1 MIENNYSKEE
11 LIELIKSCNTKK
23 EIFLKLGYKEICN
36 NISWHAKQKWYKIFN
51 DLGIEYSKII
61 EENQNKLKGIGNKH
75 ICKNC
80 GKEFHEKHSKY
91 ASWDFCSQHCASQ
104 YSQSFIDRNKVSES
118 LKEYYKN
125 NTVKKNNAMSNKHIL
140 KYSEYEQEQPKCC
153 ICGKLLTY
161 KQFLNNQVCCSKECV
176 NKKHSI
182 TQKLWNH
189 EYGERIKNR
198 EGNYIVYKITSKID
212 DSYYIGV
219 HLIKNDEKIW
229 NDNYYGSGIIIKAKI
244 KKYGKENFIREV
256 LEWFNNS
263 TDAYEYE
270 KKIVNESIDD
280 KKCVNIAHGGIG
292 GPTFKG
298 RHHTEETK
306 QKLREISSGKHL
318 TEETKQ
324 KLREKNK
331 GRIFSE
337 ETRKKISEKA
347 KERYSLNNMSNKS
360 KEKISESLIAYYDAK
375 GRKNKKRIKREKL
388 NLDIDKN
395 GKQCY
400 IYKDDKEYRVYKE
413 ELEYYLNNGWK
424 IGRNPL
430 VREKLSQKLKGS
442 GCGKNNSAYGTKWM
456 YNDKLKQTKMIK
468 PELIEEY
475 LNNGWKFG
483 CKNKIYNK

>member
-1 MIENNYSKEE
+1 MYYLIYKTTNLLNGKFYIGKHQTENK
-11 LIELIKSCNTKK
+11 
-23 EIFLKLGYKEICN
+23 
-36 NISWHAKQKWYKIFN
+36 
-51 DLGIEYSKII
+51 
-61 EENQNKLKGIGNKH
+61 
-75 ICKNC
+75 
-80 GKEFHEKHSKY
+80 
-91 ASWDFCSQHCASQ
+91 
-104 YSQSFIDRNKVSES
+104 
-118 LKEYYKN
+118 
-125 NTVKKNNAMSNKHIL
+125 
-140 KYSEYEQEQPKCC
+140 
-153 ICGKLLTY
+153 
-161 KQFLNNQVCCSKECV
+161 
-176 NKKHSI
+176 
-182 TQKLWNH
+182 
-189 EYGERIKNR
+189 
-198 EGNYIVYKITSKID
+198 D
-212 DSYYIGV
+212 DSY
-219 HLIKNDEKIW
+219 L
-229 NDNYYGSGIIIKAKI
+229 GSGVALEKAI
-244 KKYGKENFIREV
+244 KKYGRNNFIREI
-256 LEWFNNS
+256 LFECDSEEEMNQKEKEII
-263 TDAYEYE
+263 TDDLIKNKNCY
-270 KKIVNESIDD
+270 
-280 KKCVNIAHGGIG
+280 NIGLGGEG
-292 GPTFKG
+292 GAMFKG
-298 RHHTEETK
+298 RHHTKETK

-375 GRKNKKRIKREKL
+375 GRKNKRRIKRKKL

-430 VREKLSQKLKGS
+430 VREKLSKKLKGS
-442 GCGKNNSAYGTKWM
+442 GCGKNNSVYGTKWM